1 MRPVQLLLAVV
12 LCSGGA
18 CGPSEPELPPE
29 VEAQLAAEE
38 EALERGETDEPAAD
52 ESHVTLTVRARVEG
66 GASTADAVVTW
77 ATVPRIGEP
86 LRTRVEHGS
95 VDWGTV
101 REQRLRVPADHAL
114 VEISVGGEGIAP
126 RRRVWIL
133 DEALTATVERDGI
146 EIAITPMTTVDGVVR
161 GPDGEPLGGANV
173 YLIGTDLRAL
183 LQFPSG
189 SVATALGEIE
199 ARSVTA
205 DESGRFVVD
214 RLIPGSHYTVVAEAP
229 GGLRTNAVDWVAG
242 EEAPELVLLRPARLD
257 LLVRSESGELETAHV
272 RIDRRLFPPRVAEIG
287 AVADDGARTFTFPAL
302 PPQAHRITIEAPD
315 HLRQVA
321 EAELSPGEQR
331 TLELELRSGNVVAGT
346 ITDGKGDPVRFAR
359 VVLTD
364 TAGGDLVH
372 KGKSDVDGRYELAG
386 VADGEYELRVEPA
399 AHAWTTR
406 VVAVEGD
413 TTEDVVAPG
422 FGGVRVDV
430 VPREGQATPD
440 RIFVAPVLPDGSL
453 GRGRSKLWSRS
464 GVLVDD
470 LPSGEQVLA
479 ILAAG
484 APRQLVSATI
494 RAGAVT
500 DLGQVRLTEGRG
512 VDARLLDSAGRPVA
526 GAIVRYGARL
536 TPEEQELVTDA
547 DGRFRL
553 EALPDEGVDLRIA
566 PSSGPEVA
574 VPLDGGLTSAEL
586 ELPPSGRVQF
596 LLRNR
601 FDREPRFD
609 VTLVIRTQGD
619 ESPHETELLTDA
631 FGAAEVHLPPGRYE
645 LREGDDPAPALDFE
659 VEAGR
664 THRFVLPSE

>member
-1 MRPVQLLLAVV
+1 MRPVHMLLAAV
-12 LCSGGA
+12 LCSVAA

-38 EALERGETDEPAAD
+38 EALERGETAEPAAE
-52 ESHVTLTVRARVEG
+52 ESHVTLTLRARVEG
-66 GASTADAVVTW
+66 GASTSDALVTW

-95 VDWGTV
+95 IAWGAV
-101 REQRLRVPADHAL
+101 GEHRLRVPADHAL
-114 VEISVGGEGIAP
+114 VEISVAGEGIAP
-126 RRRVWIL
+126 RRRVWVL
-133 DEALTATVERDGI
+133 DQALTSTVEQDGI
-146 EIAITPMTTVDGVVR
+146 EIAITPMTTVKGVVL
-161 GPDGEPLGGANV
+161 GPDGTPFGGASV
-173 YLIGTDLRAL
+173 YLIGTDLGEL

-205 DESGRFVVD
+205 DAEGRFVVD
-214 RLIPGSHYTVVAEAP
+214 ALIPGSHYSVVAEAP
-229 GGLRTNAVDWVAG
+229 GGLRTKAVDWVAG
-242 EEAPELVLLRPARLD
+242 EEAPQLELLRPARLD
-257 LLVRSESGELETAHV
+257 VIVRSESDDLATAHV
-272 RIDRRLFPPRVAEIG
+272 RIDRRLFPPRIAEAG

-302 PPQAHRITIEAPD
+302 PPEAHRITIEAPD
-315 HLRQVA
+315 HLRHVV
-321 EAELSPGEQR
+321 EAELSAGEQR
-331 TLELELRSGNVVAGT
+331 TLEVELMSGNVVAGT
-346 ITDGKGDPVRFAR
+346 ITDGNGDPVRFAR
-359 VVLTD
+359 IVLTD
-364 TAGGDLVH
+364 AGNGDLVH

-386 VADGEYELRVEPA
+386 VASGEYELRVEPA

-406 VVAVEGD
+406 AVVVEGD
-413 TTEDVVAPG
+413 TTADVVAPG

-430 VPREGQATPD
+430 IPREGQATPD

-479 ILAAG
+479 VLAAG

-566 PSSGPEVA
+566 PSRGPEVE
-574 VPLDGGLTSAEL
+574 VPLDGGVTLAEL

-596 LLRNR
+596 LVRNR
-601 FDREPRFD
+601 FDQEPRFD
-609 VTLVIRTQGD
+609 VTLVIRAHGD

-645 LREGDDPAPALDFE
+645 LRAGDDAPALDFE

-664 THRFVLPSE
+664 THRFVLPE